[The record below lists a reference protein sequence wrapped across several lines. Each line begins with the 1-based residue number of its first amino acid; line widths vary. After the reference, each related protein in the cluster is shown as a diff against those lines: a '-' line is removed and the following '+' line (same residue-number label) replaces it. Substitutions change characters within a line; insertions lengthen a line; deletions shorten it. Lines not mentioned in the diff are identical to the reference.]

1 MGARPEK
8 PSPKYWAFV
17 SYSHHDSRWGRWLHR
32 ALETYRVPR
41 RLVGRPSRD
50 GTVPAR
56 ISPVF
61 IDRDELP
68 TSASL
73 SENIG
78 EALRGS
84 RYLIVICSPHAAAS
98 NWVNEEI
105 KRFKMAGG
113 ADRILCL
120 IVSGEPNAS
129 DKPELGELECFPE
142 AVRYDVTET
151 GAIGENRAEPIAAD
165 LRKGGDGVHRAK
177 MKLIAGVLGLNF
189 DDLMRRERRR
199 QRARA
204 TLAAMAA
211 ALIVAVI
218 GSVWYRGHRETLLAE
233 QRQNARLAQLMLQ
246 KAQGAA
252 QQNDDRT
259 AALYGA
265 AWIKY
270 SLMAGEL
277 DGSAGAGP
285 ADDPELQRK
294 KDFVSSI
301 STSAVT
307 GTRLAVPGF
316 AGTLAASPNGKL
328 VAWARGDGTIA
339 LAAAGAPTPLAVARP
354 PLGPIGALALTDD
367 GMIAA
372 GSRTGAVA
380 LWPKGASAP
389 TLLRAGGPAVR
400 AVTFAPGGG
409 RLAAAGDGPGVQLW
423 EIGKDRVAR
432 GPGRLLGQD
441 QNYFHGLAFTP
452 DGRTLG
458 AIADGRAG
466 KTLMLWHSASG
477 RLARPLTT
485 YPEAPESLAFSADG
499 QWMAIGLF
507 DSTIHL
513 SKLRGEAAET
523 VLTGHKRLVGALAF
537 SPDSRLLASGSD
549 DWSLLLWDVTA
560 MNRVATLTGHVRPIT
575 GLAFANGGRSLL
587 SGSAEDHV
595 MQVWTLPRPADAA
608 STAAH
613 SGAVRAVAWEPSGA
627 VLASAGDDKAI
638 RLWSAP
644 TLQPLGAALPPV
656 HTDGVRA
663 LAFTPDGGFLVSA
676 GRDGKIVVWDW
687 RRRRMVSGPVL
698 GHDRW
703 IFDLVISRDGKTL
716 ATASWDGSVKLWTLP
731 DLRFL
736 GVLKGKSDAVGGVAL
751 SADGRLLASASN
763 DHLVRLWGV
772 GSATPAGQV
781 APVAVLSGH
790 SEAARPVAFAPG
802 GATLVSGGGDGRIK
816 VWNIRTCLALHACG
830 PQNDLMGHYG
840 LMVWALAF
848 SPDGALLASG
858 SQSDDRQTLRLWD
871 ARNGKLVA
879 FLTGHRDFALTA
891 RFSPDGRTLASGGS
905 HGDIRLW
912 QVRDFWPAPQREDIY
927 ASHLLLNFLAR
938 PPYDLAAARALVCR
952 IGAAGGLEIVGTD
965 AMPADR
971 GAGKC

>member
-1 MGARPEK
+1 MNARSGK
-8 PSPKYWAFV
+8 ASPNYWAFI

-41 RLVGRPSRD
+41 RLVGRSGRD
-50 GTVPAR
+50 GSVPAR

-105 KRFKMAGG
+105 RRFKMAGG

-120 IVSGEPNAS
+120 IVAGEPNAS

-142 AVRYDVTET
+142 AVRYDITET
-151 GAIGENRAEPIAAD
+151 GAIGESRAEPIAAD

-199 QRARA
+199 QRIRA
-204 TLAAMAA
+204 TLAAMTA
-211 ALIVAVI
+211 ALIFAVI
-218 GSVWYRGHRETLLAE
+218 GSVWYRGHRETQLAE
-233 QRQNARLAQLMLQ
+233 QRQNSRLAQLMLQ

-270 SLMAGEL
+270 SLLAGEL
-277 DGSAGAGP
+277 DGSAGSDS
-285 ADDPELQRK
+285 ADEPDLQRK

-301 STSAVT
+301 STSTVA
-307 GTRLAVPGF
+307 GSRLVAPGF
-316 AGTLAASPNGKL
+316 AGPLAASPNGKL
-328 VAWARGDGTIA
+328 VAWAREDGTIA
-339 LAAAGAPTPLAVARP
+339 LAAAGALAPLAIARP
-354 PLGPIGALALTDD
+354 RLGPIGALALTDG

-372 GSRTGAVA
+372 GSRTGSVA

-389 TLLRAGGPAVR
+389 TVLRAGGPAVR
-400 AVTFAPGGG
+400 AVTFALGGG

-423 EIGKDRVAR
+423 ELGKDQAVR
-432 GPGRLLGQD
+432 GPDRLLGQD

-466 KTLMLWHSASG
+466 KTLMLWDSTSG
-477 RLARPLTT
+477 RPVRPRTT
-485 YPEAPESLAFSADG
+485 YPEAPKSLAFSADG
-499 QWMAIGLF
+499 RWMAVGLF

-513 SKLRGEAAET
+513 SKLHGEAAET
-523 VLTGHKRLVGALAF
+523 VLTGHNRLVGALAF

-560 MNRVATLTGHVRPIT
+560 MDRIATLTGHARPIV

-613 SGAVRAVAWEPSGA
+613 SGAVRAVAWAPGSS

-644 TLQPLGAALPPV
+644 TLQPLGSMPPV

-663 LAFTPDGGFLVSA
+663 LAFTPNGGFLVSA
-676 GRDGKIVVWDW
+676 GRDGKIVVWDS
-687 RRRRMVSGPVL
+687 RRRRIVSGPIL

-703 IFDLVISRDGKTL
+703 IFDLAISRDGKTL
-716 ATASWDGSVKLWTLP
+716 ATASWDASVKLWSLP
-731 DLRFL
+731 KLRLL

-751 SADGRLLASASN
+751 SPDGRLLASASN
-763 DHLVRLWGV
+763 DHLVRLWDV
-772 GSATPAGQV
+772 GSANPAGR
-781 APVAVLSGH
+781 ATPVAVLSGH
-790 SEAARPVAFAPG
+790 SEAARPVAFAPD

-816 VWNIRTCLALHACG
+816 VWNIRACLASRACG
-830 PQNDLMGHYG
+830 PRADLMGHHG
-840 LMVWALAF
+840 LMVWTLAF

-871 ARNGKLVA
+871 ARAGKLVG
-879 FLTGHRDFALTA
+879 FLTGHRDFALTT
-891 RFSPDGRTLASGGS
+891 RFSPDGRTLATGGS

-912 QVRDFWPAPQREDIY
+912 RVGDFWPAPPREDIY

-938 PPYDLAAARALVCR
+938 PPYDLATARALVCR
-952 IGAAGGLEIVGTD
+952 IGAASGLEIVGTD
-965 AMPADR
+965 AIPADR